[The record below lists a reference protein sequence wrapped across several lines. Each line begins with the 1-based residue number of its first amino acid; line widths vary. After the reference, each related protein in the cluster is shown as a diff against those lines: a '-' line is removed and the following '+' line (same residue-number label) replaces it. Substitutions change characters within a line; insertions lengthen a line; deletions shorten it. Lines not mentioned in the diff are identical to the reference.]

1 MLEKDIEGY
10 LVQEVTKL
18 EGKCYKFVSPGNAGV
33 PDRIVLLPGG
43 LIGFVECK
51 APGKKPRKLQEH
63 TINILRALGFVVD
76 YVDSKDKVRNFLGK
90 VMLQ

>member
-10 LVQEVTKL
+10 LVQEVIKL

-51 APGKKPRKLQEH
+51 APGKKARKLQVN
-63 TINILRALGFVVD
+63 TIEKLRALGFIVEC
-76 YVDSKDKVRNFLGK
+76 VDSKEKVKDFLYK